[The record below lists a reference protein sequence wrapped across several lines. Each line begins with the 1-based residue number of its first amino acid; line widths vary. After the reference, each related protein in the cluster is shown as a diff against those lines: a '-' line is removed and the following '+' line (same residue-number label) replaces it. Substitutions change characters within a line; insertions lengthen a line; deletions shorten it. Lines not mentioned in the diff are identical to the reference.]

1 MKEYLQMFWALLL
14 HISCLVLGFSLFNL
28 TGLNTQ
34 FSQPII
40 IREVV
45 LIVASLSGIA
55 LVSKKSL
62 EPFTHSFLKLMAQG
76 FEWFFLLL
84 TLAFVARALSNENT
98 MYWFA
103 TGLFAAMTYGIHKL
117 KNSSRLNVT

>member
-1 MKEYLQMFWALLL
+1 MFWALLL

-45 LIVASLSGIA
+45 LIMASLSGIA
-55 LVSKKSL
+55 LVAKKSL
-62 EPFTHSFLKLMAQG
+62 EPFTHSFLKLMAQS
-76 FEWFFLLL
+76 FEWLFLLL
-84 TLAFVARALSNENT
+84 TLAFVARALSNENS

-103 TGLFAAMTYGIHKL
+103 VGLFAAMTYGIHKL